1 MILCIETATKNCS
14 VALVS
19 KGVCIA
25 HRSQFSNQYIHGEYL
40 HVFIKQ
46 IMDEANLSFEQL
58 SGVCVGKG
66 PGSFTGLRIGVSAAK
81 GICFASRKKL
91 YSIPTLACFDFN
103 AIHKDFVL
111 SVIDAR
117 RDEVYA
123 LKWQR
128 EGSSFVAMGKEHSEV
143 VHTDSW
149 KEWKEKE
156 VLVIGD
162 AAQKVKE
169 LHGCPHWTYDQN
181 NFPNA
186 LFMHQGIHTVGISE
200 EDVAYFEPFYLKNF
214 IAVKS
219 KKNVL

>member
-19 KGVCIA
+19 KGVSIA
-25 HRSQFSNQYIHGEYL
+25 HRSQFSDQYIHGERL
-40 HVFIKQ
+40 HGFIKE
-46 IMDEANLSFEQL
+46 IMDEANLSFEEL

-66 PGSFTGLRIGVSAAK
+66 PGSYTGLRIGVSAAK

-91 YSIPTLACFDFN
+91 YSLPTLGCFDFN
-103 AIHKDFVL
+103 AIQKDFVI
-111 SVIDAR
+111 STIDAR

-128 EGSSFVAMGKEHSEV
+128 EGASFVAMGKEHAEV

-149 KEWKEKE
+149 EEWKEKE
-156 VLVIGD
+156 VFVIGD

-169 LHGCPHWTYDQN
+169 LHGNPNWTYDQN
-181 NFPNA
+181 SFPNA
-186 LFMHQGIHTVGISE
+186 LYMNQGIRVGGMHE

-214 IAVKS
+214 VAVKS
-219 KKNVL
+219 KKNLL